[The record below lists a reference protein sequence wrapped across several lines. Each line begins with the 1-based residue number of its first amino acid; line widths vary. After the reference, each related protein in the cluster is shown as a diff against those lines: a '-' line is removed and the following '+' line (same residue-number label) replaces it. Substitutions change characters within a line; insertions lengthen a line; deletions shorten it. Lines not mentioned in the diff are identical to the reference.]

1 MDNKEFTKLC
11 NLVVATDCKLDG
23 LAESKS
29 DKSNIDHVL
38 NTLDA
43 VLGKVDEVAVE
54 RLAADAQL
62 DRHGRWIDEVARA
75 TGVRYPASE

>member
-1 MDNKEFTKLC
+1 MSNDEFTKLY
-11 NLVVATDCKLDG
+11 NLIVAMDRKLDG

-29 DKSNIDHVL
+29 DKSDIDHVL

-43 VLGKVDEVAVE
+43 VLGKVDEIDVE

-62 DRHGRWIDEVARA
+62 VGCV
-75 TGVRYPASE
+75 